1 MNEFDVPIFKK
12 SYDLYKEF
20 YICLKTFPKQ
30 DRYSLGQK
38 SESLMTEILECL
50 LTATGL
56 PKAEKLP
63 HLDKASGKLNILRI
77 YIRLA
82 KDIKAMDNKQY
93 IFFQYSVDEIGR
105 MLGGWKK
112 SVQLPQQSDL
122 PLKR

>member
-38 SESLMTEILECL
+38 SETVLTDILECL

-63 HLDKASGKLNILRI
+63 YLDKASGKLNILRI
-77 YIRLA
+77 YMRLA
-82 KDIKAMDNKQY
+82 KDIKAMDNKRY
-93 IFFQYSVDEIGR
+93 VFFQDSVDEIGR

-112 SVQLPQQSDL
+112 SVQVLQQPDL

>member
-1 MNEFDVPIFKK
+1 MNELDIPIFKK

-38 SESLMTEILECL
+38 SETVLMEILECL

-63 HLDKASGKLNILRI
+63 YLDKASGKLNLLRI
-77 YIRLA
+77 YMRLA
-82 KDIKAMDNKQY
+82 KDIKAMDNKKY
-93 IFFQYSVDEIGR
+93 IFFQDSVDEIGR

-112 SVQLPQQSDL
+112 QTLGLQQSNL
-122 PLKR
+122 PFKR

>member
-1 MNEFDVPIFKK
+1 MNEFDIPIFKK

-38 SESLMTEILECL
+38 SETVLTEILECL

-63 HLDKASGKLNILRI
+63 YLDKASGKLNLLRI
-77 YIRLA
+77 YMRLA
-82 KDIKAMDNKQY
+82 KDIKVMDNKKY
-93 IFFQYSVDEIGR
+93 IFFQDSVDEIGR

-112 SVQLPQQSDL
+112 QTLGLQQSNL
-122 PLKR
+122 PFKG